1 MTALLASGR
10 DADVYALDERR
21 VLRRYRRGGDVAAEA
36 AIMRYVSDHGY
47 PVPRI
52 YQAEGADLVMERLD
66 GPTML
71 QALGDGALDLKAGA
85 TVLADLLERLHKV
98 RVRSA
103 TDPGTRILHL
113 DLHPENVVMTEGG
126 PVVIDW
132 RNSCEGPPELDVA
145 MTALIIATVAVLPG
159 HQFAERAEAFL
170 DTLLSCTRDNPLSQ
184 LEAAVHRRSADANVT
199 ADEKVH
205 LHEAKLLVTTAA
217 RAHF

>member
-21 VLRRYRRGGDVAAEA
+21 VLRRYRRGGDVTAEA

-47 PVPRI
+47 PVPRV
-52 YQAEGADLVMERLD
+52 YEAEGADLVMERLE

-71 QALGDGALDLKAGA
+71 QALGNGTLDLHSGA

-98 RVRSA
+98 RVRAA

-132 RNSCEGPPELDVA
+132 RNNCEGPPELDVA
-145 MTALIIATVAVLPG
+145 MTSIILAGVAVLPG
-159 HQFAERAEAFL
+159 PFAEAAEPFL
-170 DTLLSCTRDNPLSQ
+170 NTLLSCTRDNPLSQ
-184 LEAAVHRRSADANVT
+184 LEAAARRRIADPNVT
-199 ADEKVH
+199 AEEKAH

>member
-1 MTALLASGR
+1 MTARLASGR
-10 DADVYALDERR
+10 DADVYALDDRR
-21 VLRRYRRGGDVAAEA
+21 VLRRYRRGGDVTAEA
-36 AIMRYVSDHGY
+36 ATMRYVADHGY
-47 PVPRI
+47 PVPHI
-52 YQAEGADLVMERLD
+52 YEAGGADLVMERLE

-71 QALGDGALDLKAGA
+71 QALGDATLDLHSGA

-113 DLHPENVVMTEGG
+113 DLQPENVVMTEGG

-132 RNSCEGPPELDVA
+132 RNSTEGPPELDVA
-145 MTALIIATVAVLPG
+145 MTALIIAGVAVLPG
-159 HQFAERAEAFL
+159 PFHDQAEPFL

-184 LEAAVHRRSADANVT
+184 LEAAARRRVADPNVT
-199 ADEKVH
+199 AAEKAH
-205 LHEAKLLVTTAA
+205 LQEAKLLVTTSA

>member
-10 DADVYALDERR
+10 DADVYALDELR
-21 VLRRYRRGGDVAAEA
+21 VLRRYRRGGDVTAEA
-36 AIMRYVSDHGY
+36 AMMRYVSDHGY
-47 PVPRI
+47 PVPRV
-52 YQAEGADLVMERLD
+52 YSAEGADLVMERLD

-71 QALGDGALDLKAGA
+71 QALSDGTLDLHSGA

-132 RNSCEGPPELDVA
+132 RNSTEGPPELDVA
-145 MTALIIATVAVLPG
+145 MTALMIATVAVLPG
-159 HQFAERAEAFL
+159 HPFAEQAEPFL
-170 DTLLSCTRDNPLSQ
+170 DTLLRCTRDNPLSQ
-184 LEAAVHRRSADANVT
+184 LEAAAHRCTADPNVT
-199 ADEKVH
+199 AEERAH
-205 LHEAKLLVTTAA
+205 LAEAKLLVTTAA
-217 RAHF
+217 RLHH

>member
-10 DADVYALDERR
+10 DADVYALDDRR
-21 VLRRYRRGGDVAAEA
+21 VLRRYRRGGDVTAEA
-36 AIMRYVSDHGY
+36 AIMRYVSDHGF

-52 YQAEGADLVMERLD
+52 YAAEGADLVMERLD
-66 GPTML
+66 GPTMMG
-71 QALGDGALDLKAGA
+71 ALGDGTLDMRSGA

-98 RVRSA
+98 RVRAA

-113 DLHPENVVMTEGG
+113 DLHPENVIMTEGG

-159 HQFAERAEAFL
+159 HQFNNHAELFL
-170 DTLLSCTRDNPLSQ
+170 DTLMSCTRDNPLSQ
-184 LEAAVHRRSADANVT
+184 LEAAVHRRTADPNVT
-199 ADEKVH
+199 ADEKAH
-205 LHEAKLLVTTAA
+205 LLEGKLLVTTAA
-217 RAHF
+217 RARF

>member
-1 MTALLASGR
+1 MTAPLASGR

-21 VLRRYRRGGDVAAEA
+21 VLRRYRRGGDVTGEA
-36 AIMRYVSDHGY
+36 AIMRYVSDHGF

-52 YQAEGADLVMERLD
+52 YEAHGADLVMERLD
-66 GPTML
+66 GPTMM
-71 QALGDGALDLKAGA
+71 GALRDGTLDLHAGA

-98 RVRSA
+98 RVRAA

-113 DLHPENVVMTEGG
+113 DLHPENVIMTEGG

-159 HQFAERAEAFL
+159 HQFNNHAEPFL
-170 DTLLSCTRDNPLSQ
+170 DTLMSCTRDNPLSQ
-184 LEAAVHRRSADANVT
+184 LEAAVKRRSADPNVT
-199 ADEKVH
+199 ADEKAH
-205 LHEAKLLVTTAA
+205 LHEGKLLVTTAA
-217 RAHF
+217 RARF

>member
-1 MTALLASGR
+1 MTGLLASGR

-21 VLRRYRRGGDVAAEA
+21 VLRRYRRGGDVTAEA
-36 AIMRYVSDHGY
+36 VIMRYVSDHGY

-52 YQAEGADLVMERLD
+52 YEADGADLVLERLD

-71 QALGDGALDLKAGA
+71 QALGDGTLDLHSGA

-98 RVRSA
+98 RVRTA

-132 RNSCEGPPELDVA
+132 RNSTEGPPELDVA
-145 MTALIIATVAVLPG
+145 MTALIIASEAVVAGP
-159 HQFAERAEAFL
+159 FAAYAEPFL

-184 LEAAVHRRSADANVT
+184 LEAAVRRRT
-199 ADEKVH
+199 ADPALTAAEKAH
-205 LHEAKLLVTTAA
+205 LHEAKLLVTTSA